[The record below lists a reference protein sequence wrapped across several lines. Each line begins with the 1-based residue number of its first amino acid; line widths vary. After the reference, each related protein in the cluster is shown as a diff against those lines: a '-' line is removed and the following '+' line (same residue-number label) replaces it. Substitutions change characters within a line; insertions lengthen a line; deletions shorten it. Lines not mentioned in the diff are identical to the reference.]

1 MQTVKIRGDFKINK
15 NLYMIIWEIPIKIPL
30 EIDNFI
36 NFSAYFIKENNEIIL
51 KIDFDN
57 GTYEMI
63 KNNEI
68 FKYQVLR
75 LNKNNIKSWYEENK
89 KDFDN
94 KNFNMYSEEEIKN
107 FKKKKFIKFSSFLP
121 CSKGFDFKRLFK
133 ENNFYLEDRR
143 KIDIRILGID
153 EIIK

>member
-68 FKYQVLR
+68 FKYQVLK
-75 LNKNNIKSWYEENK
+75 LNKNNIKTCPNLTALE
-89 KDFDN
+89 
-94 KNFNMYSEEEIKN
+94 
-107 FKKKKFIKFSSFLP
+107 
-121 CSKGFDFKRLFK
+121 KGKTHR
-133 ENNFYLEDRR
+133 
-143 KIDIRILGID
+143 
-153 EIIK
+153 